1 VIVARFRHQ
10 ALAISLPP
18 GVVDVNLG
26 GTVGGTLRLG
36 GHDGQDRRASMHERE
51 PEATIRRSSSL
62 ELPCGL
68 TAVTEWLAWGARLD
82 PDAPAVQDTDRC
94 LTHQQFDALTDRV
107 AAELFERG
115 VRPGDRVGL
124 CIDRSIGLVAG
135 LVGVLKC
142 GAVYVPLDPTYPRER
157 LEVMQQDAA
166 LTLTLVSRRH
176 HDWIAAAGGK
186 VHVWEDLVDVLGDD
200 HVVPAVDV
208 PVDHDPERAVF
219 IVFTSGSTGRP
230 KGVEL
235 PHRAVANLVEWQL
248 ARRSFRP
255 SARVLQ
261 YSSISFDVSLQEITT
276 TLASGGHLFMVPD
289 DERRDPR
296 RLLQLL
302 GQLEIERLFLPFVA
316 LRSLVEVARRG
327 DGLPETLA
335 EVITAGEQL
344 RVDDALRA
352 TFAGRPGVT
361 LDNQYGPSETHV
373 VTAHLLDGDPL
384 EWPDLPP
391 IGRPIANC
399 QVVLLDEQQRP
410 VSDGDVGELYLG
422 GRNLAL
428 GYFGRPELTAERFV
442 TITADGDDRRYYRT
456 GDLGRIDEHG
466 DIQFHGRADHQVKI
480 RGHRVEPGEISAVAG
495 RMPGVAQCLSHT
507 FHKASGAPFI
517 VTYYVAE
524 GDASSPDVTPSDLRK
539 HLRANL
545 PPYMVPAFVVR
556 LDHIALGPSGKANL
570 QTLPDPRHTTTG
582 LGPDYATD
590 TERRLAAIWT
600 DVLEFPNLPPDVDF
614 FDLGGDSLAAV
625 TLFLRIADEFDA
637 ELPLA
642 TIVQAPTLRALASRI
657 DTRSSLADNGNRSL
671 QVLQEGAP
679 GVPPLVLAH
688 GGGGNVL
695 IFSELAVNLG
705 PDQPIYAFQWSGWD
719 GHSGETTVAE
729 MAGAYVRELL
739 RVAPVGPYRLGGHCI
754 GGLTAI
760 EMARRLVELGAE
772 IDGPLIVSDA
782 PNLAARSHHAEEPQ
796 SNSESERRFEAM
808 VDTLRSRVPEEL
820 RTDGW
825 RGRTVTELA
834 ESDSAPAPKLDPARA
849 VLHRFPWMLRSAKA
863 TRTWLQ
869 MARLRLLLRVGR
881 EVPMDQR
888 EMYCTETLIRAARRH
903 CPQPW
908 DGDML
913 YFRTSTFAAS
923 QMALEGWWDD
933 VEMGFGELCMGRF
946 ESHVVGGRHNDP
958 LKLPWVAERIRAA
971 FGSDTSASEADA
983 AAAR

>member
-1 VIVARFRHQ
+1 
-10 ALAISLPP
+10 
-18 GVVDVNLG
+18 
-26 GTVGGTLRLG
+26 
-36 GHDGQDRRASMHERE
+36 MHERE
-51 PEATIRRSSSL
+51 PGTTIRQSGPM
-62 ELPCGL
+62 ELPDGFS
-68 TAVTEWLAWGARLD
+68 AVTEWLAWGARLD
-82 PDAPAVQDTDRC
+82 PSAPAIQDSDRC
-94 LTHQQFDALTDRV
+94 LTHQQFDVLTDRV

-115 VRPGDRVGL
+115 VRPGERVGL

-135 LVGVLKC
+135 LVGILKC

-200 HVVPAVDV
+200 DVVPTVE

-219 IVFTSGSTGRP
+219 VVFTSGSTGRP

-235 PHRAVANLVEWQL
+235 PHRAVANLVRWQL
-248 ARRSFRP
+248 ARRSFGHA
-255 SARVLQ
+255 ARVLQ

-302 GQLEIERLFLPFVA
+302 GEMDIERLFLPFVA
-316 LRSLVEVARRG
+316 LRSLVEVARHG
-327 DGLPETLA
+327 DGLPHTLT

-352 TFAGRPGVT
+352 TFAARPGIT

-373 VTAHLLDGDPL
+373 ITAHLLDGDPL

-391 IGRPIANC
+391 IGRTIANC
-399 QVVLLDEQQRP
+399 EVRLLDEQQRL
-410 VSDGDVGELYLG
+410 VVDGDVGELYLG

-428 GYFGRPELTAERFV
+428 GYIGRPELTAERFV
-442 TITADGDDRRYYRT
+442 TIAGDGGERRYYRT
-456 GDLGRIDEHG
+456 GDLGRVDDHG
-466 DIQFHGRADHQVKI
+466 DIHFQGRADHQVKI
-480 RGHRVEPGEISAVAG
+480 RGHRVEPGEISAVAS

-507 FHKASGAPFI
+507 FHKASGAPFV
-517 VTYYVAE
+517 VTYYVAG
-524 GDASSPDVTPSDLRK
+524 GDAADPGVTPSDLRQ

-545 PPYMVPAFVVR
+545 PDYMVPAFVVR
-556 LDHIALGPSGKANL
+556 VDDIALGPSGKANL
-570 QTLPDPRHTTTG
+570 QTLPDPRHSTTG
-582 LGPDYATD
+582 AAPAYTTD

-625 TLFLRIADEFDA
+625 TLFLRIAEEFDT
-637 ELPLA
+637 ELALA

-657 DTRSSLADNGNRSL
+657 DAAASRGDDGYRSL

-679 GVPPLVLAH
+679 GVPPLVLVH

-705 PDQPIYAFQWSGWD
+705 SAQPLYAFQWAGWD
-719 GHSGETTVAE
+719 GHRGEATVPE
-729 MAGAYVRELL
+729 MADAYVREL
-739 RVAPVGPYRLGGHCI
+739 RRFAPVGPYRLGGHCI
-754 GGLTAI
+754 GGLIAI
-760 EMARRLVELGAE
+760 EMAHRLVELGAE

-782 PNLAARSHHAEEPQ
+782 PNLSARSHRADEPDSDPDSQ
-796 SNSESERRFEAM
+796 RRFEAT
-808 VDTLRSRVPEEL
+808 VDTLRSRVPEGL
-820 RTDGW
+820 RSDGW
-825 RGRTVTELA
+825 RGRTAAEVA
-834 ESDSAPAPKLDPARA
+834 ESSALPAKLDPVRA

-863 TRTWLQ
+863 ARTALQ
-869 MARLRLLLRVGR
+869 MARLRLLLSLGR
-881 EVPMDQR
+881 DVPMDQR
-888 EMYCTETLIRAARRH
+888 ELYCTETLIRAARRH
-903 CPQPW
+903 RPRPW
-908 DGDML
+908 DGDVV

-923 QMALEGWWDD
+923 QMALDGWWDD
-933 VEMGFGELCMGRF
+933 VEMGFGELCTGRF
-946 ESHVVGGRHNDP
+946 ESHVVGGRHNEP
-958 LKLPWVAERIRAA
+958 LKLPWVAERIQEA
-971 FGSDTSASEADA
+971 FSPPT
-983 AAAR
+983 R

>member
-1 VIVARFRHQ
+1 
-10 ALAISLPP
+10 
-18 GVVDVNLG
+18 
-26 GTVGGTLRLG
+26 
-36 GHDGQDRRASMHERE
+36 MHERD
-51 PEATIRRSSSL
+51 PEATKRQSDTL
-62 ELPCGL
+62 ELPDGFS
-68 TAVTEWLAWGARLD
+68 TVTEWLAWGSRLD
-82 PDAPAVQDTDRC
+82 PDAPAVQDSDRC
-94 LTHQQFDALTDRV
+94 LTHRQFDLLTDRV
-107 AAELFERG
+107 AAELFARG

-135 LVGVLKC
+135 LVGILKC

-166 LTLTLVSRRH
+166 LTLTLVSRSH

-186 VHVWEDLVDVLGDD
+186 THVWEDLVAVLGDD
-200 HVVPAVDV
+200 QVVPAVDW

-248 ARRSFRP
+248 ARRTFRQA
-255 SARVLQ
+255 ARVLQ
-261 YSSISFDVSLQEITT
+261 YSSISFDVSLQEIAT

-302 GQLEIERLFLPFVA
+302 AQMGIERLFLPFVA
-316 LRSLVEVARRG
+316 LRSLVEVARHG

-352 TFAGRPGVT
+352 TFAGRPGIT

-373 VTAHLLDGDPL
+373 ITAHLLDGNPL

-391 IGRPIANC
+391 IGRAIANC
-399 QVVLLDEQQRP
+399 EVLLLDEQRQP
-410 VSDGDVGELYLG
+410 VADGDVGELYLG

-428 GYFGRPELTAERFV
+428 GYFGRAELTAERFV
-442 TITADGDDRRYYRT
+442 TITGDGSDEGDGGERRYYRT

-466 DIQFHGRADHQVKI
+466 EIHFHGRADHQVKI

-495 RMPGVAQCLSHT
+495 RMPGVSQCLSHT

-524 GDASSPDVTPSDLRK
+524 GDAAGPGVAPSDLRQ

-545 PPYMVPAFVVR
+545 PDYMVPAFVVR
-556 LDHIALGPSGKANL
+556 LDDIALGPSGKASL
-570 QTLPDPRHTTTG
+570 QSLPDPRLSGGTAV
-582 LGPDYATD
+582 PDYATD

-600 DVLEFPNLPPDVDF
+600 DVLEFPDLPPDVDF

-625 TLFLRIADEFDA
+625 TLFLRIAEEFDT

-657 DTRSSLADNGNRSL
+657 DAAGSHGDGYRSL

-679 GVPPLVLAH
+679 GVPPLVLVH

-695 IFSELAVNLG
+695 IFSKLAVNLE
-705 PDQPIYAFQWSGWD
+705 PAQPIYAFQWSGWD
-719 GHSGETTVAE
+719 GHRGEATVAE
-729 MAGAYVRELL
+729 MADAYVGEL
-739 RVAPVGPYRLGGHCI
+739 RRFAPVGPYRLGGHCI

-760 EMARRLVELGAE
+760 EMAHRLVELGAE

-782 PNLAARSHHAEEPQ
+782 PNLSARSHHADEPD
-796 SNSESERRFEAM
+796 SNPDSERRFEAM
-808 VDTLRSRVPEEL
+808 VDTLRARVPDEL

-825 RGRTVTELA
+825 RGRTPTEVA
-834 ESDSAPAPKLDPARA
+834 DGTVAPPPKLDPARA
-849 VLHRFPWMLRSAKA
+849 VLHRFPWMLRSAKSA
-863 TRTWLQ
+863 RTSLQ
-869 MARLRLLLRVGR
+869 MARLRLMLRLGR
-881 EVPMDQR
+881 EIPMDQR
-888 EMYCTETLIRAARRH
+888 ELYCTETLIRAARRH
-903 CPQPW
+903 RPRPW
-908 DGDML
+908 DGDVL

-933 VEMGFGELCMGRF
+933 VEMGFGELCTGRF
-946 ESHVVGGRHNDP
+946 ESHVVGGRHNEP
-958 LKLPWVAERIRAA
+958 LQLPWVAERIREA
-971 FGSDTSASEADA
+971 FSRST
-983 AAAR
+983 R